1 MNKCFWLLVLSACI
15 VLQSARADSPAGDGI
30 NRLSADGERE
40 GWWCDSSA
48 WWRDCCFFR
57 RGRVSGVYLQVG
69 YGGDVIVMGD
79 ERAEKDWCYVDGWLW
94 TDVAVCRDTIVSG
107 SFRTRSVGGGYE
119 ALAVAFY
126 DDGSVKSEEMIYYEH
141 PMVDVGTYGHCS
153 YYYES
158 GFLKDSNGVLQC
170 KELYGG
176 SGELVEVVEYKDG
189 TNDLCRREAQR
200 G

>member
-1 MNKCFWLLVLSACI
+1 MVVRLLGLVARLLFLSQRESLRRVFA
-15 VLQSARADSPAGDGI
+15 S
-30 NRLSADGERE
+30 RL
-40 GWWCDSSA
+40 WW
-48 WWRDCCFFR
+48 
-57 RGRVSGVYLQVG
+57 GR
-69 YGGDVIVMGD
+69 D